1 MELKVKTLAGKTAGT
16 VTVSDEVFGLEPRA
30 DILQRMV
37 RYQQLKRQQGTHKSK
52 TRGEVKATSKKMYR
66 QKGTGSARH
75 GNKAAPQFRGG
86 GKAFGPV
93 ARSHAI
99 DLPKKV
105 RALALRHALSAK
117 AKADALIVLEDL
129 KAKDA
134 KTKAVMAQ
142 FADLKL
148 VSALIVGGREI
159 DENFGRAARNIHGI
173 DVLPIQGINV
183 YDILRRDTL
192 VLTKAAIE
200 ALEERFNGR
209 P

>member
-1 MELKVKTLAGKTAGT
+1 MELQVKTLAGGEAGT

-37 RYQQLKRQQGTHKSK
+37 RYQQLKKMQGTHKTKGRS
-52 TRGEVKATSKKMYR
+52 EVKATSKKMYR

-93 ARSHAI
+93 VRSHAI

-105 RALALRHALSAK
+105 RALALKHALSAK
-117 AKADALIVLEDL
+117 AKSESLVVLDDLQAEGKTKSLVGQFAGLGLTNALI
-129 KAKDA
+129 
-134 KTKAVMAQ
+134 
-142 FADLKL
+142 
-148 VSALIVGGREI
+148 IGGAEI
-159 DENFGRAARNIHGI
+159 DANFGRAARGI
-173 DVLPIQGINV
+173 PHVDVLPVQGINV
-183 YDILRRDTL
+183 YDILRRDKL
-192 VLTKAAIE
+192 VLTRAAIE

-209 P
+209 S